1 MCALYSGLGANAG
14 QRTHDLTAAEAA
26 GANIQMRRT
35 AVHQHANALDI
46 GGVHTTGL
54 VFGMADAVAVHQT
67 LVAHFTILAHFRY
80 TSLSELSNPRGRAA
94 ESFF

>member
-35 AVHQHANALDI
+35 AIHQHADALDI

-54 VFGMADAVAVHQT
+54 VLGMAYRGAVHPS
-67 LVAHFTILAHFRY
+67 LVASSTMLAHFRY
-80 TSLSELSNPRGRAA
+80 TSLSDRSNPRARAA